1 VSAVSNSVVL
11 SKEET
16 KISSMFSSIAKSY
29 DLINDLMTFGL
40 ARRWRRQLVDW
51 SEVKSSDVVLD
62 CATGT
67 GDLALVFA
75 QRMKPKNTLQTSSIK
90 NSVQITGIDF
100 CKEMLELAPSK
111 ADSRGYK
118 INFVHGDVM
127 TMPFKDAQFDVIS
140 IAYGLRNVSDP
151 IIAIREMAR
160 VCKPGGRI
168 LILET
173 GASEPS
179 INGFFI
185 RLFFKY
191 VVPFIGGL
199 FSGNKSAYEYLHK
212 SSSVFPARKK
222 LVEQFRETELFST
235 IEYRSLLGG
244 ASYLYK
250 LTV

>member
-1 VSAVSNSVVL
+1 VNNSVVL

-51 SEVKSSDVVLD
+51 SDVSSTDAVLD

-75 QRMKPKNTLQTSSIK
+75 QRMNSKNLLNSK
-90 NSVQITGIDF
+90 NKDNTAPITGIDF

-111 ADSRGYK
+111 AKSRGYN
-118 INFVHGDVM
+118 INFVQGDVM
-127 TMPFKDAQFDVIS
+127 NMPFKDKQFDVIS

-173 GASEPS
+173 GASEPTV
-179 INGFFI
+179 NGFFI

-191 VVPFIGGL
+191 AVPFIGGI
-199 FSGNKSAYEYLHK
+199 FSGNRSAYEYLHK
-212 SSSVFPARKK
+212 SSSVFPARRK
-222 LVEQFRETELFST
+222 LVEQFQETELFSS

-250 LTV
+250 LTI